1 MIQAKLSKSI
11 IDILLEFFTNGA
23 VTAVVLYGSY
33 AENRETRY
41 SDIDLLI
48 IIDKELS
55 NWREKRRME
64 VSLRKETASV
74 GPLSPRIMTG
84 KEFTTAFKNYDPL
97 VLNVL
102 SSGKILYDTGTFKK
116 VRAQFEKVENRNI
129 AKTPEGYWEVA
140 L

>member
-1 MIQAKLSKSI
+1 MIQEELSNRI
-11 IDILLEFFTNGA
+11 INILLDFFTKEA
-23 VTAVVLYGSY
+23 VAAVVLYGSY

-48 IIDKELS
+48 ILDKELS

-84 KEFTTAFKNYDPL
+84 KEFMTAFENYDPL
-97 VLNVL
+97 VLNAL
-102 SSGKILYDTGTFKK
+102 SSGRILYDTGTLKK
-116 VRAQFEKVENRNI
+116 TMAQFVKLENKNI
-129 AKTPEGYWEVA
+129 AKTSEGFWEVA